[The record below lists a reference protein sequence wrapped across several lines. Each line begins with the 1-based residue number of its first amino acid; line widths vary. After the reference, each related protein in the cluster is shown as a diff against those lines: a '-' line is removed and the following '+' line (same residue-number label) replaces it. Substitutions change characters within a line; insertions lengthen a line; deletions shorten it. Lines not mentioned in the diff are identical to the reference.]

1 MVPEQCNKNFRTANR
16 GLMKGKQTCIFTVT
30 GGKKPA
36 SEKPASV
43 AAEEIPC

>member
-30 GGKKPA
+30 GGEKKN
-36 SEKPASV
+36 KPASV